1 MEFSSF
7 FNDYKFGLKKINRE
21 VFSWKRWH
29 FFHKLLFSFSIF
41 ILILLLGLICFF
53 IMNPGLSIRILS
65 IAYIFAVICL
75 ISLFSSISNPTFKRY
90 MNVHFDKIHFSKRKL
105 LIIELFTQYKIP
117 LDNIS
122 SIDIL
127 IQETERQK
135 MKYSSYNFKIKLSFI
150 GAMLSAITPYIILLD
165 NNTNINIFPLIIF
178 VFTIIIV
185 FISIR
190 FIQQILS
197 PILYPDTSKYDD
209 LIDILYQLKLF
220 PVNRK
225 SVILEKESLLIE

>member
-135 MKYSSYNFKIKLSFI
+135 MKYSSYNFKIKLSSI
-150 GAMLSAITPYIILLD
+150 DTILSAVTPY
-165 NNTNINIFPLIIF
+165 
-178 VFTIIIV
+178 IIIV